1 LICSVNYE
9 EVTMK
14 SVDLNK
20 FSSGVENAHVNEYGI
35 IDRALIGD
43 DKNRTLF
50 DWSPLAI
57 IIINQEGILL
67 DSNKKLFA
75 WLGYKP
81 EEVIGRNIFDLPF
94 LTQGTRRTIRKMFD
108 QRISGQQIPA
118 YEVAFLHKNGET
130 IWGEIHATLF
140 RDEIT
145 GVVLDLVMIANIT
158 EKKKALDNLK
168 ESEEKYRSLFEGA
181 NDLIQ
186 SVDSNGKFI
195 EVNPKWLNV
204 LGYTNEEVKTLTL
217 KDILREDKISQCM
230 ELFSKV
236 CKGESVEH
244 VETVFISKMGKE
256 ILVEGSANGIFK
268 DGRFIATIGI
278 FREITQINS

>member
-1 LICSVNYE
+1 
-9 EVTMK
+9 MK

-20 FSSGVENAHVNEYGI
+20 FSSGIENAHVNEYDI

-43 DKNRTLF
+43 DRNRTLF

-57 IIINQEGILL
+57 VIINQEGILL
-67 DSNKKLFA
+67 DSNKKLFE
-75 WLGYKP
+75 WLGYKT
-81 EEVIGRNIFDLPF
+81 EEVVGRNIFDLPF
-94 LTQGTRRTIRKMFD
+94 LTQETRRIIKKMFD
-108 QRISGQQIPA
+108 QRISGQQIPT
-118 YEVAFLHKNGET
+118 YVVAFLHKNGET

-204 LGYTNEEVKTLTL
+204 LGYTKEEVKTLTL

-256 ILVEGSANGIFK
+256 ILVEGSANGLFK